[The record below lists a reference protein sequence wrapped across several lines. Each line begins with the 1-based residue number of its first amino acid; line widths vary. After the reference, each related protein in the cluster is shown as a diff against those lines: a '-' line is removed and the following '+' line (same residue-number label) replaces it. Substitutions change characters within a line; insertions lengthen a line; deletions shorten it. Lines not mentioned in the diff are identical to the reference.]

1 MRKFFTTCRVGVINK
16 GLTLT
21 GILLIVGLPAFA
33 QIDSLFTRSPRD
45 TAQNVVVQDAIYNRP
60 FITMGKTSTAVG
72 GYVEGN
78 TNYFSTD
85 GVSEGFSMEL
95 RRFNIFL
102 YSTIARRIK
111 FLSELEFE
119 HGTEEISLETALV
132 DFEVNPA
139 FNLRA
144 GIIVAPI
151 GAFNQKHDSPL
162 WEFIE
167 RPLVVTQLIPSTLSE
182 VGFGVYGKVY
192 GRNKVFTYDAYLVNG
207 LRDDIILSAEGRTF
221 LSAGKNPEMFGEDNN
236 GVPMF
241 TGKVAFR
248 HRRVGEIGL
257 SYYGGTYNTFR
268 REGIVLDAKRK
279 LGIYALDFN
288 TKVQKAVINGEFAL
302 VTINV
307 PVTAGPAFG
316 TRQQGGYVEVV
327 YPVLS
332 RTILNYEETVLNL
345 NLRVES
351 IDYNVGTFAET
362 GLPVGDEIHAVV
374 PGISLR
380 PSANTVLR
388 ANYRYH
394 WTNDLLQNPVSRT
407 AGFQVGFA
415 SYF

>member
-1 MRKFFTTCRVGVINK
+1 MRKPFNACPAGLIKRGV
-16 GLTLT
+16 TLACM
-21 GILLIVGLPAFA
+21 LLMLGLPAFA

-45 TAQNVVVQDAIYNRP
+45 TTQNAVVQDAIYNRP
-60 FITMGKTSTAVG
+60 FITLGKTSTAVG

-144 GIIVAPI
+144 GIIVVPI
-151 GAFNQKHDSPL
+151 GAFNQRHDSPL

-167 RPLVVTQLIPSTLSE
+167 RPLVATQLIPSTLSE
-182 VGFGVYGKVY
+182 VGFGFYGKVY
-192 GRNKVFTYDAYLVNG
+192 GRNKVFTYDLYLVNG
-207 LRDDIILSAEGRTF
+207 LRDEVIFSSEGRTF
-221 LSAGKNPEMFGEDNN
+221 LSAGKSPEMFGEDNN
-236 GVPMF
+236 GVPML

-248 HRRVGEIGL
+248 HREVGEIGL
-257 SYYGGTYNTFR
+257 SYYGGVYNTFR
-268 REGIVLDAKRK
+268 GDGAVLDVKRR

-288 TKVQKAVINGEFAL
+288 TQIRKAVINGEFAF
-302 VTINV
+302 VTVDV
-307 PVTAGPAFG
+307 PAAAGPAFG
-316 TRQQGGYVEVV
+316 SRQQGGYVEVV

-332 RTILNYEETVLNL
+332 RTVLNYEETVLNL

-374 PGISLR
+374 PGVSLR

-394 WTNDLLQNPVSRT
+394 WSKDLPRNPTVRT
-407 AGFQVGFA
+407 AGFQVGIA